1 MKAVVIIRFGG
12 PEVLEIQ
19 DVPTPQPGPEEVL
32 VRVRGTA
39 LNRADLLQRLGRYA
53 APQGAPQNIPGLEFA
68 GEVAALGANAR
79 RWREGDRVMGIVAGG
94 AHAEF
99 VTTHQDAVA
108 VVPANLEWSAAGGIP
123 EVFITAHDALRQADF
138 KAGENV
144 LVHAVGSGVGLAAT
158 QLVKALDG
166 RAFGT
171 SRTPDKI
178 ERAKAFGL
186 ESGYEVP
193 EPNALAKL
201 SDFAKGVTGG
211 RGFDVVL
218 DLNGG
223 PYFAAS
229 LEAMALGGRLILI
242 GGVAGGKAEIDLYQ
256 ILGKRLHVIGTVMR
270 ARSLE
275 EKIATTAAFARE
287 VVPLL
292 ANESIEPVIDS
303 VFPLEQ
309 IQDAHRRLEST
320 RLSARSYS
328 RSREQSLFSVNLCVL
343 CVSVVN
349 NIQQTNHRDTE
360 DTEVHRE
367 ISLSRRG
374 GEPGNTCR
382 RVSIRS

>member
-1 MKAVVIIRFGG
+1 
-12 PEVLEIQ
+12 L
-19 DVPTPQPGPEEVL
+19 
-32 VRVRGTA
+32 GT
-39 LNRADLLQRLGRYA
+39 
-53 APQGAPQNIPGLEFA
+53 
-68 GEVAALGANAR
+68 NAR

-108 VVPANLEWSAAGGIP
+108 AAPANLEWSAAGGVP
-123 EVFITAHDALRQADF
+123 EVFITAHDALRQAGF
-138 KAGENV
+138 KTGENV
-144 LVHAVGSGVGLAAT
+144 LIHAVGSGVGLAAT
-158 QLVKALDG
+158 QLVNALGG

-186 ESGYEVP
+186 ESGFEVP
-193 EPNALAKL
+193 EPGALGKL
-201 SDFAKGVTGG
+201 SDFGKGVTGG

-270 ARSLE
+270 ARSVE
-275 EKIATTAAFARE
+275 EKIATTAAFAQE

-292 ANESIEPVIDS
+292 ANRAIEPVIDS
-303 VFPLEQ
+303 VFSLEE
-309 IQDAHRRLEST
+309 IRDAHRRLESNET
-320 RLSARSYS
+320 
-328 RSREQSLFSVNLCVL
+328 FGKVVL
-343 CVSVVN
+343 
-349 NIQQTNHRDTE
+349 T
-360 DTEVHRE
+360 
-367 ISLSRRG
+367 IS
-374 GEPGNTCR
+374 
-382 RVSIRS
+382 